1 MEGYQTVKDTFTAVD
16 GHLMEIEVTL
26 EEIPK
31 PKPQPAVATR
41 PAPRAR
47 PARATR
53 PRTSSEMGRLALSS
67 NPSGAEIY
75 IDGRNTGRKTPVG
88 LSSALSVP
96 VGEHTIVF
104 KLDGKSS
111 KPQKIVVSKDGI
123 TKLAGVP
130 IP

>member
-1 MEGYQTVKDTFTAVD
+1 AVE

-26 EEIPK
+26 EELPK
-31 PKPQPAVATR
+31 PKAEPAVATPTPR
-41 PAPRAR
+41 PAAR

-53 PRTSSEMGRLALSS
+53 SAPRRSAAMGRLALSS

-96 VGEHTIVF
+96 VGEHTVVF

-111 KPQKIVVSKDGI
+111 KPQKIVVQKDGI